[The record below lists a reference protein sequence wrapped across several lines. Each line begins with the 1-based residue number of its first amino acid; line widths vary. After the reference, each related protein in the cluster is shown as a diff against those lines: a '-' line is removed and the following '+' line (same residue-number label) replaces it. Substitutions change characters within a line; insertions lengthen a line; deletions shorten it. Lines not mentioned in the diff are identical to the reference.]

1 MAVPLSVLDL
11 APVSTG
17 HTRSEALNQS
27 LDLAI
32 AAEQAGYFRYWMA
45 EHHGSPTFMSSA
57 TALLLGRAAEHT
69 STIRLGSGGVMLPN
83 HAPLMVA
90 EYYGT
95 LATIY
100 GDRIDLGLGRAPGTD
115 PVTAAELKRGD
126 ADLRDFSQDVQK
138 LQKYLAPAEP
148 GGFKGVSGAEAG
160 VLGVSVKPYQLRRT
174 IRAIP
179 GEGTQVPLWVLGSST
194 GGAQVAAELGLP
206 FSFASHFA
214 PGHINA
220 ALQVYREKFNSLAE
234 TAEIPQPRV
243 MAGINVMVCEDANE
257 AHFQFTT
264 NTKLRSDLFFGMSRP
279 LTAPRAD
286 RVDRKKAEGVD
297 PTAFVGNPAQVV
309 EKIDEFVTEHGI
321 DELIVTCYAFD
332 PETRRTSYELLAKEY
347 LG

>member
-17 HTRSEALNQS
+17 STRAAALNNS
-27 LDLAI
+27 LKLAI

-57 TALLLGRAAEHT
+57 TSLLLGRAAEHT

-126 ADLRDFSQDVQK
+126 ADLRDFTQDVTK
-138 LQKYLAPAEP
+138 LQRYLAPAEP

-160 VLGVSVKPYQLRRT
+160 VLGISVKPYQLRRN

-194 GGAQVAAELGLP
+194 GGASVAAELGLP

-214 PGHINA
+214 PGHMSA
-220 ALQVYREKFNSLAE
+220 ALATYRENFNAMAE
-234 TAEIPQPRV
+234 TAEIPGPRV
-243 MAGINVMVCEDANE
+243 MAGINVMVCEDTHE

-264 NTKLRSDLFFGMSRP
+264 NTKLRSDLFFGQSRP
-279 LTAPRAD
+279 LAAPRAD
-286 RVDRKKAEGVD
+286 RVDRTKAEGIN
-297 PTAFVGNPAQVV
+297 PTAFVGNPAEVA
-309 EKIDEFVTEHGI
+309 EKIDTFVTEHAI
-321 DELIVTCYAFD
+321 DELIITCYAFD
-332 PETRRTSYELLAKEY
+332 PEIRLASYELLAKEY